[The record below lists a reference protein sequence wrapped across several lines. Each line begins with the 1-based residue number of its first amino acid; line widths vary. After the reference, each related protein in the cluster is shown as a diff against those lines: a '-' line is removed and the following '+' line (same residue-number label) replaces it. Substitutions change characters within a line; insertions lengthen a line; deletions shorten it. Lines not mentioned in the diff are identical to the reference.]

1 MKEITVISGKGG
13 TGKTTITASLA
24 YLLENKVI
32 ADCDVDA
39 ANLNLLIK
47 SIPVSQHEF
56 KSGNNYRIDL
66 EKCVQCGKCK
76 EVCRFDAVEIDE
88 DGQYNINHIKCEGCG
103 FCYFACEPK
112 AINFTINSTGM
123 LYQSETSLGSFVYAE
138 LNVAEENSGKLV
150 TEVRKQAKKVAQ
162 KNKAEYLL
170 VDGPPGIA
178 CPVNAAL
185 TGTNLAVIV
194 TEPTLSGIHDLE
206 RIIRVAEQFK
216 ITSYCIINKYD
227 IDDNNAEKI
236 QEVCAKFNIPVIG
249 KIPFSTEIY
258 KSVENQQIFAE
269 SYTDHP
275 ISDIFKN
282 ILEKIS

>member
-47 SIPVSQHEF
+47 STPVSQHEF

-103 FCYFACEPK
+103 FCYFTCELK
-112 AINFTINSTGM
+112 AIDFTINSTGM
-123 LYQSETSLGSFVYAE
+123 LYQSETPLGSFVYAE

-150 TEVRKQAKKVAQ
+150 TEVRKQAEKVAQ
-162 KNKAEYLL
+162 ENKAEYLL

-227 IDDNNAEKI
+227 IDVNNAEKI
-236 QEVCAKFNIPVIG
+236 QEVCAKFNIPVIAE
-249 KIPFSTEIY
+249 IPFSTEIY
-258 KSVENQQIFAE
+258 KSVEKQQIFTE
-269 SYTDHP
+269 SYPDHP

-282 ILEKIS
+282 ILEKIR